1 MILVTG
7 ATGKVGR
14 HLVAGLLAE
23 GAAVRALTRDPA
35 SATLPPAAELAHLD
49 PDQPE
54 TINRALAGTTAVF
67 LNATAVGSQ
76 ITGLMAAAAS
86 AGVGRAVL
94 LSSFTVR
101 DEGAQPY
108 SIGAQHKALEDA
120 VTASPL
126 DWAFLRSGGFAANT
140 LAWAPGIRAEGVV
153 RAPYLEAATA
163 PIAEQ
168 DIAAAALAVLL
179 GDGHNRARYVLTGP
193 QSLTQA
199 DQAHAIGA
207 AIGRNLRTEELPPE
221 VFRRAASARMAPGA
235 VDDRLRYLASCVGR
249 TAEMSPDLEKLTG
262 RAGTTFAEWA
272 HEHAASFR

>member
-14 HLVAGLLAE
+14 HLVAGLLGE

-35 SATLPPAAELAHLD
+35 SAKLPPAADLARFD

-54 TINRALAGTTAVF
+54 TISRALVGTTAVF
-67 LNATAVGSQ
+67 INATAVGSQ
-76 ITGLMAAAAS
+76 ITGLMTAAAS

-101 DEGAQPY
+101 DHGAQPY
-108 SIGAQHKALEDA
+108 SIGAQHQALEAA
-120 VTASPL
+120 VAASPL
-126 DWAFLRSGGFAANT
+126 DWAFLRCGGFAANT
-140 LAWAPGIRAEGVV
+140 LAWAPAIRAEGVV
-153 RAPYLEAATA
+153 RAPYLQAATA

-168 DIAAAALAVLL
+168 DIAAAAVTVLL
-179 GDGHNRARYVLTGP
+179 GDGHSGARYVLTGP

-199 DQAHAIGA
+199 EQAHAIGVA
-207 AIGRNLRTEELPPE
+207 VGRNLQTEELPPE
-221 VFRRAASARMAPGA
+221 VFRRAASAHMAPAA
-235 VDDRLRYLASCVGR
+235 VDDMLRHFASYVGR

-272 HEHAASFR
+272 HEHAARFR